1 MTWTAPVT
9 ADRTVTAE
17 VGGEGGSYVDDVVTY
32 PTERPN
38 SVSWSF

>member
-9 ADRTVTAE
+9 ARTAPPVTAE
-17 VGGEGGSYVDDVVTY
+17 VGREGGSYVDDVVTY

-38 SVSWSF
+38 SVV